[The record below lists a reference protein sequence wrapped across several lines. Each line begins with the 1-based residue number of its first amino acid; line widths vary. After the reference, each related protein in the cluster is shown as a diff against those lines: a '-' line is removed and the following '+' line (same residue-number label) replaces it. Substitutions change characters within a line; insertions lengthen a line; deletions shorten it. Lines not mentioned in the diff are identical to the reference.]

1 MVKRIGVEDKEL
13 TFEQAAE
20 ILKMVDEV
28 IGDDFLSFENF
39 KSTKR
44 PTPSRIFQAIQ
55 SSRMRLALKPGMKP
69 SKTPVL
75 KLCRII
81 AADQRGQYKQQ
92 SPESRGFCIVASP
105 RS

>member
-13 TFEQAAE
+13 TFEQAAK
-20 ILKMVDEV
+20 ILKTVDEA

-39 KSTKR
+39 KKYKKA
-44 PTPSRIFQAIQ
+44 TPSRIFLAIQ

-69 SKTPVL
+69 SKTPGL

-81 AADQRGQYKQQ
+81 AADQRG
-92 SPESRGFCIVASP
+92 
-105 RS
+105 